1 MNQLVLENLIVAA
14 FGAVCFG
21 CGYVTAFIVLRNRW
35 RDQMIKRGDAR
46 YNWKEGKW
54 EWPKKMDALRS

>member
-35 RDQMIKRGDAR
+35 RDQMIERGDAR
-46 YNWKEGKW
+46 YNWIDGKW
-54 EWPKKMDALRS
+54 EWPE